1 MDSEFPDPDEEFDL
15 AHEDEYEL
23 LREIEEIE
31 KKKSEISQRSEN
43 LLKVPKEKDES
54 NNAIPSVLKELN
66 TPTPSVFKELNTPT
80 HNVYKELNTP
90 ISNSHKD
97 LCTPGTS
104 KDFDCSNNFV
114 SESIKKR
121 NYDDLFGDIS
131 DITDLNG
138 YVDIYEHKEKKPRWD
153 QPQEVIKAVLGA
165 REKFHEHNKGVTVK
179 RKHFEEKKDTMS
191 LRVPRWNF
199 VALTR
204 PHDAQR
210 IYIRVKNDA
219 VPSVNS
225 SEHKFSDLLPIPY
238 SQLKAEAEEIM
249 VQNAK
254 RISCETVG
262 NTSTTDDVQDSELW
276 VDKYRPRTYI
286 ELLSDESV
294 NRHLLHWIKLWDKVV
309 FNRNYVER
317 KRKKQHSMFRNR
329 QFVSEK
335 IKQEK
340 DFEEVDSNGFPIR
353 RIVLLTGP
361 PGLGKTTLAHLA
373 AKHAGYNVVEV
384 NASDERSPDA
394 FRQVLLSSTQMR
406 AVMGSERRPNC
417 IVLDEIDGA
426 PAASIELLLQFV
438 QGKLVQKG
446 KKGTGN
452 KQSTTCN
459 RPVICI
465 CNEPYTP
472 SLRPLRIAALIIPV
486 PEVSPARLADRL
498 MEISRKESL
507 KVNPDALLKLAE
519 ISGCDV
525 RSCLGALQYMGGA
538 KLGDDLSFALKDSRK
553 GLFDS
558 WKQIL
563 AIPMNRAGV
572 LPIPER
578 VRLVLKT
585 VQNGE
590 TDKLAQGIFHNYP
603 EICSDKLNNV
613 SLCLQWFQ
621 FFDEIL
627 SLVAKSQVWSVM
639 PYTNYA
645 FISWHLYFAKSIAVK
660 LSYPSVSFEMHQKQ
674 AKNVGILTTVYRSSG
689 RDVIT
694 LAVDIAPFLPDLL
707 CPRLRTVS
715 GHLHSAKEREDIARL
730 VNVLLEFGLTFAQE
744 KTIDGTYDYTLDPN
758 IFEVGILP
766 QCKHRRTL
774 AYAVKQIIVQ
784 ELEAERL
791 RRASNALLKTNS
803 TSEKKDNNNVKNKNT
818 TKVAESETK
827 TKKQNEIAKSPTSAG
842 NPKKIEAEKKEIV
855 YKDFFGRIVTVN
867 EDKQKN
873 KDKESNNSR
882 DILMKTGIWYKY
894 KEGFSNA
901 VRRKII
907 MADLL

>member
-31 KKKSEISQRSEN
+31 KKKAEISQRSEN
-43 LLKVPKEKDES
+43 LLKLPKEKDES
-54 NNAIPSVLKELN
+54 NRTTPSVLKELN
-66 TPTPSVFKELNTPT
+66 TPTPSVFQELNTPT
-80 HNVYKELNTP
+80 HNVHKELNTP
-90 ISNSHKD
+90 ISNSHND
-97 LCTPGTS
+97 LCAPGTS
-104 KDFDCSNNFV
+104 QDFRCSNNFE

-131 DITDLNG
+131 DIIDLN
-138 YVDIYEHKEKKPRWD
+138 VDIYEHREKKPRWD
-153 QPQEVIKAVLGA
+153 QPQDVIKVVLDA
-165 REKFHEHNKGVTVK
+165 REKFHEHNIGVTVK
-179 RKHFEEKKDTMS
+179 RKHFEEKKDTIS

-210 IYIRVKNDA
+210 IYIRIKNDA
-219 VPSVNS
+219 VPSVNNC
-225 SEHKFSDLLPIPY
+225 EHKFSNLLPVPY
-238 SQLKAEAEEIM
+238 NQLKAEAEEIM

-254 RISCETVG
+254 RTSCENVG
-262 NTSTTDDVQDSELW
+262 DTSTVDHAQDTELW
-276 VDKYRPRTYI
+276 VDKYRPRSYI

-309 FNRNYVER
+309 FNRNYIES
-317 KRKKQHSMFRNR
+317 KRKKQQSMFKNR
-329 QFVSEK
+329 KFNNEK
-335 IKQEK
+335 IRHEK
-340 DFEEVDSNGFPIR
+340 DFEEVDSKGFPIQ

-406 AVMGSERRPNC
+406 AVMGSEPRPNC

-426 PAASIELLLQFV
+426 PAASIELLLKFV

-446 KKGTGN
+446 KKEKGN
-452 KQSTTCN
+452 KQSTTCS

-472 SLRPLRIAALIIPV
+472 SLRPLRATALIIPV

-498 MEISRKESL
+498 IEISRKENL
-507 KVNPDALLKLAE
+507 IVNSDALLKLAE

-538 KLGDDLSFALKDSRK
+538 KLGDNLSFALKDSRK

-563 AIPMNRAGV
+563 AIPMNRGGV

-603 EICSDKLNNV
+603 EICSDKLNHV
-613 SLCLQWFQ
+613 SVCLQWFQ
-621 FFDEIL
+621 FFDEII
-627 SLVAKSQVWSVM
+627 SLVASSQVWSVM

-645 FISWHLYFAKSIAVK
+645 FITWHLYFAKSRTVK

-730 VNVLLEFGLTFAQE
+730 
-744 KTIDGTYDYTLDPN
+744 
-758 IFEVGILP
+758 
-766 QCKHRRTL
+766 KH
-774 AYAVKQIIVQ
+774 I
-784 ELEAERL
+784 
-791 RRASNALLKTNS
+791 
-803 TSEKKDNNNVKNKNT
+803 
-818 TKVAESETK
+818 
-827 TKKQNEIAKSPTSAG
+827 
-842 NPKKIEAEKKEIV
+842 
-855 YKDFFGRIVTVN
+855 
-867 EDKQKN
+867 
-873 KDKESNNSR
+873 
-882 DILMKTGIWYKY
+882 
-894 KEGFSNA
+894 
-901 VRRKII
+901 
-907 MADLL
+907 